1 MTTAWLLIV
10 PMPLELMLPLMT
22 LSQPTPTSMLQG
34 DSAGVV
40 CACAAGA
47 NPIHAATEVSTTKD
61 FQVLGVIWA
70 LLYTGQRATSGPRTG
85 AAGGDAIAAHC
96 SETVSR
102 PPVRG
107 VRLRDAVTASPPVVT
122 SPPAVSGSCE

>member
-22 LSQPTPTSMLQG
+22 LSQPTPRSRLQG

-61 FQVLGVIWA
+61 FQVLGVIGHSF
-70 LLYTGQRATSGPRTG
+70 TPGNEQHPDRAPAPPEAMQSRRIARKRFRDRRF
-85 AAGGDAIAAHC
+85 AACAYGM
-96 SETVSR
+96 
-102 PPVRG
+102 P
-107 VRLRDAVTASPPVVT
+107 
-122 SPPAVSGSCE
+122 

>member
-22 LSQPTPTSMLQG
+22 LSQPTPRSRLQG

-61 FQVLGVIWA
+61 FQVLGVIGHSLHGATSNIRTAHGRSRRRCNRDA
-70 LLYTGQRATSGPRTG
+70 LLGIGFAS
-85 AAGGDAIAAHC
+85 AC
-96 SETVSR
+96 S
-102 PPVRG
+102 G
-107 VRLRDAVTASPPVVT
+107 VRSRDVVTASPPVVT
-122 SPPAVSGSCE
+122 PPPAVSG